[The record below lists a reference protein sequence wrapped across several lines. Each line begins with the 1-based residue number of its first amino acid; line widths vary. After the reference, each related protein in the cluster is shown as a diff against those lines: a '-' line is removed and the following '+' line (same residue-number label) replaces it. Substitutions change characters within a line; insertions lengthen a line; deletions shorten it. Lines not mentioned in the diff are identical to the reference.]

1 MIDWLTQNKEWFL
14 SGLGVTILS
23 IATGLIFKQKASLS
37 QKSGKNSTNY
47 QAGES
52 INIGNNND
60 K

>member
-1 MIDWLTQNKEWFL
+1 MIAWLTQNKEWFL
-14 SGLGVTILS
+14 SGLGVTIIS
-23 IATGLIFKQKASLS
+23 IVAGIIFREKSSLS

-52 INIGNNND
+52 INIGNKND

>member
-1 MIDWLTQNKEWFL
+1 MIDWLIKNKEWFF
-14 SGLGVTILS
+14 SGLGVTIIS
-23 IATGLIFKQKASLS
+23 IVVGLIFREKSSLS
-37 QKSGKNSTNY
+37 QKSGNNSINY

>member
-1 MIDWLTQNKEWFL
+1 MIDWLMQNKEWFL
-14 SGLGVTILS
+14 SGFGVAILS
-23 IATGLIFKQKASLS
+23 IVVRIIFREKSSLS

-52 INIGNNND
+52 INIENKND